1 MNAAE
6 SYKAGHLAQAID
18 AQLAEVKA
26 HPTDAARR
34 TFLFELLCFSGD
46 LDRARRQLDA
56 IRADEGELE
65 SAAANYRRL
74 LDAEQAR
81 RRLFDEGVG
90 PEILG
95 EETPDLRARIE
106 AVGLLR
112 LGREAEAA
120 ARIAEANDALP
131 PIRGT
136 LNGKRFES
144 LRDADDLFAGVLE
157 VMAQG
162 KYFWV
167 ALDQV
172 VSVAMNPPRFPRDL
186 IFAPARLELA
196 RETGEVFLPAL
207 YPGTSKHGDDGA
219 RLGRLTDWV
228 SHGGDPGATLGVGA
242 RLFLVGD
249 DDLPLLEWR
258 ELVCD
263 EVESADEPAA
273 G

>member
-6 SYKAGHLAQAID
+6 SYKAGHLAQAIE
-18 AQLAEVKA
+18 AQLGEVKA

-74 LDAEQAR
+74 LDAETAR
-81 RRLFDEGVG
+81 HRLFEEGIA
-90 PEILG
+90 PEFLG
-95 EETPDLRARIE
+95 EATADLRARIE

-120 ARIAEANDALP
+120 ALIVGANDALP
-131 PIRGT
+131 PVAGT

-186 IFAPARLELA
+186 LYAPARLELA
-196 RETGEVFLPAL
+196 QETGEVFLPAL
-207 YPGTSKHGDDGA
+207 YPGTAKHGDDGV
-219 RLGRLTDWV
+219 RLGRVTDWV
-228 SHGGDPGATLGVGA
+228 TRGGESGATLGVGA
-242 RLFLVGD
+242 RLYLVDD
-249 DDLPLLEWR
+249 DDLSLLEWR
-258 ELVCD
+258 QLVRD
-263 EVESADEPAA
+263 ESADEPAA